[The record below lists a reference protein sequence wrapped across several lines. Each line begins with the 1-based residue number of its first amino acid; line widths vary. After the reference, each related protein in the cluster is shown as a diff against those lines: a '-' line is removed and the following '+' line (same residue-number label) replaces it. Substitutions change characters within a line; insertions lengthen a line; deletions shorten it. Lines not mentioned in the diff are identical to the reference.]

1 MGGRAGGRVHSFKAA
16 AAAAAAAAAV
26 RNVRTVATVEAT
38 MDPIEP
44 IAATY
49 IRKRTRVPF
58 FLF

>member
-1 MGGRAGGRVHSFKAA
+1 MGGRAGGRVHSFKA